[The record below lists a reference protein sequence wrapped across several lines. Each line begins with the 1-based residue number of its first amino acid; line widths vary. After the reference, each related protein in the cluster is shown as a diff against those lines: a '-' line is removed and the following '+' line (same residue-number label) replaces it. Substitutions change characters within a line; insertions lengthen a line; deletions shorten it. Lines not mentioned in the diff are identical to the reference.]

1 MPRKKAKP
9 RKRTNSGKDRIVQE
23 LKQVETYEYL
33 LVEYLK
39 EISNEMTYL
48 ITMVVSLFLYI
59 MLDLLPLTESV
70 DYGMLRLILVL
81 LIVGG
86 FGLFGLSNI
95 TKRRIERRFE
105 RMFL

>member
-1 MPRKKAKP
+1 MVRKAKP
-9 RKRTNSGKDRIVQE
+9 KKRTNSGKDRIVQE
-23 LKQVETYEYL
+23 IRQVETYEYL

-48 ITMVVSLFLYI
+48 ITMVVSLFLYVI
-59 MLDLLPLTESV
+59 LDFLPLTEGV
-70 DYGMLRLILVL
+70 DYSLLRLIFVL

-95 TKRRIERRFE
+95 TKRRIEKKFE
-105 RMFL
+105 MMFY